1 MKRIYSFFIFVSIFT
16 FLAGTQGMQA
26 NQLTNANQSDY
37 ASLPTTVVPNIYTG
51 TASTGTF
58 TGPLATAQR
67 TYQFLINANQL
78 TGLVGQNLSAIAL
91 RLPQSGTGTWPAVD
105 SNFANYDIY
114 LAPGRAPANRSLTF
128 DSNIVGVKTQV
139 RSGPLTI
146 TAGSYTTGSNPNAF
160 GPDITFDTPYLY
172 TGGHLLIEIRHTGW
186 LGGGTSRSNEASTT
200 SSTGYGTDFS
210 ACWTGNYTGTAG
222 SAGNFSTVRLNH
234 DIVGTCTY
242 LWTPQVSGTTS
253 AFSTVKAV
261 NKMIAWAGGAAAT
274 IRRTTDGGITWTNA
288 NPNPGIVNGTV
299 YAIESFG
306 ADTAWCTT
314 SPGATF
320 IYKTTNGGTNWTQVH
335 TQAGGFWNVI
345 KFQNPN
351 TGFIQGDPVGAR
363 WSLWKTTDAGLT
375 WDSAGMFLPQNA
387 AEAGWNNSAA
397 LIGNHIW
404 FGTNNTRVYHSTDFG
419 STWTSGPT
427 TGSLNTYSLHFTS
440 PTVGIGGGTATVK
453 TTDGGVTYGAPVTV
467 PGSGNILGIE
477 GKGDNFWCGR
487 GAVIY
492 RSTDGGATWALEHT
506 AAGTVQAMDFY
517 DDGGCLKGWA
527 VGATGSI
534 AMIDG
539 TISGIGNSNISET
552 PASFKLNQ
560 NYPNPFNPSTTI
572 SFEMPKA
579 DVVELKVFDMLGRE
593 VASLVNG
600 FRQAGTYRVD
610 FNAIGLASGVYI
622 YRIKAGDFVE
632 SKKMTLLK

>member
-1 MKRIYSFFIFVSIFT
+1 MQRIYSFFIFVSLFI
-16 FLAGTQGMQA
+16 FLAGPHGIQA

-37 ASLPTTVVPNIYTG
+37 AQLPVTVVPNIYTG
-51 TASTGTF
+51 TAAGGTF
-58 TGPLATAQR
+58 LGPLSNAQR
-67 TYQFLINANQL
+67 TYQMLINANQL
-78 TGLVGQNLSAIAL
+78 TGLIGQNLNAITYRLGPAIA
-91 RLPQSGTGTWPAVD
+91 TAWPTVNTTYA
-105 SNFANYDIY
+105 NFDIY
-114 LAPGRAPANRSLTF
+114 LAEGRAPANRSLTF

-139 RSGPLTI
+139 RSGPI
-146 TAGSYTTGSNPNAF
+146 TFTPGSFPIGSNPNNF
-160 GPDITFDTPYLY
+160 GTDITFDSPYLY
-172 TGGHLLIEIRHTGW
+172 TGGHLIIELRHTVSDGAS
-186 LGGGTSRSNEASTT
+186 TSVEASTT
-200 SSTGYGTDFS
+200 TSTGYGTDFS
-210 ACWTGNYTGTAG
+210 ACWTSSYTGTAG
-222 SAGNFSTVRLNH
+222 SAGNFCTVRLNH

-242 LWTPQVSGTTS
+242 TWSLNTSGT
-253 AFSTVKAV
+253 ANGLNTVKAV
-261 NKMIAWAGGAAAT
+261 NGLIAWTAGANATVRKTTNGGA
-274 IRRTTDGGITWTNA
+274 TWVDA
-288 NPNPGIVNGTV
+288 NPNPGVINGTV

-320 IYKTTNGGTNWTQVH
+320 IYRTTNGGTNWTQVH
-335 TQAGGFWNVI
+335 TQAGGFWNII
-345 KFQNPN
+345 KFQNSN

-363 WSLWKTTDAGLT
+363 WSLWKTTDAGAT
-375 WDSAGMFLPQNA
+375 WDSAGMFLPQA
-387 AEAGWNNSAA
+387 GAEAGWNNSAS
-397 LIGNHIW
+397 LRGNHIW

-427 TGSLNTYSLHFTS
+427 TGSLNTYSLHFSS
-440 PTVGIGGGTATVK
+440 PTVGIGGGTAIVK

-467 PGSGNILGIE
+467 PGAGNILGVE
-477 GKGDNFWCGR
+477 GKGDDFWCGR

-517 DDGGCLKGWA
+517 DDGGCLRGWA

-539 TISGIGNSNISET
+539 TVSGIGNGNFSEL

-572 SFEMPKA
+572 SFEMPKSG
-579 DVVELKVFDMLGRE
+579 VVELKVFDMLGRE

-610 FNAIGLASGVYI
+610 FNAIGLASGVYV